1 MNMARS
7 VYGKNSSAS
16 NTRQSG
22 IPQGTLGGLRASG
35 GRPGMKLQAGD
46 EVYLWILVALEILA
60 MVFFRNQFRR
70 HHGG

>member
-1 MNMARS
+1 MARA
-7 VYGKNSSAS
+7 VLGKNSATS

-22 IPQGTLGGLRASG
+22 VTGGTLGGIKAAG

-46 EVYLWILVALEILA
+46 EVYLWVLVFLEVAVMAFL
-60 MVFFRNQFRR
+60 RNRFRR